1 MQIIIYCYII
11 LCQAVQ
17 KGSQVSL
24 IRDWGRRCSPQH
36 LTGLRGSVPM
46 STAEPYRDAKAKEN
60 TKQKWSTSPSCKV
73 KWLGLGSIIW
83 LKHWFSFTSD
93 CFLSTKLRKFISQ
106 GLQLGQQKETRN
118 SIVQQCLEMKS
129 YPQKNLNRRRKEVT
143 GYKSFLNAGMSLSRS
158 LYGVA
163 HLLVQKRLFILDRN
177 Y

>member
-1 MQIIIYCYII
+1 MQPI
-11 LCQAVQ
+11 A
-17 KGSQVSL
+17 
-24 IRDWGRRCSPQH
+24 
-36 LTGLRGSVPM
+36 GLRGSVPM

-60 TKQKWSTSPSCKV
+60 TKQKWSTSPNCKV

-83 LKHWFSFTSD
+83 LKHGFSFTSD

-143 GYKSFLNAGMSLSRS
+143 GYKSFLNAGMSLSL